1 MMSISKEIKFKTARS
16 GGKGGQNVNKVETMV
31 EGYWKIGESA
41 LFTEDEKLRLI
52 KKFEKKINTS
62 GELLIKSQVFRT
74 QLENKN
80 EVIRKFEA
88 LIISGLKVPKKRRPT
103 SPSKASKIKRLDSKN
118 KSSLKKEDRKKIVL

>member
-1 MMSISKEIKFKTARS
+1 M
-16 GGKGGQNVNKVETMV
+16 
-31 EGYWKIGESA
+31 
-41 LFTEDEKLRLI
+41 
-52 KKFEKKINTS
+52 
-62 GELLIKSQVFRT
+62 LIKSQVFRT

>member
-1 MMSISKEIKFKTARS
+1 MPITKEIKFKSARS

-31 EGYWKIGESA
+31 EGHWNISA
-41 LFTEDEKLRLI
+41 STSFTEEEKIRLI
-52 KKFEKKINTS
+52 KKLDKKINAS
-62 GELLIKSQVFRT
+62 GELLIKSQVFRS

-80 EVIRKFEA
+80 EVIRKIEA
-88 LIISGLKVPKKRRPT
+88 LIISGLKEPKKRKPT